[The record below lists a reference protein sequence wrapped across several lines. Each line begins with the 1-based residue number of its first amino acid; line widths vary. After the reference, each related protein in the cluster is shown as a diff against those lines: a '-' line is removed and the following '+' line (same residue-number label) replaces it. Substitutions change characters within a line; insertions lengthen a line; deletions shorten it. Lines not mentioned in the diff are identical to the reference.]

1 MSEPVFLRA
10 RFHLIFGL
18 LTVLVLV
25 GGFGFWS
32 VTARISGAIV
42 ASGRIEVDQNRQV
55 VQHLDGGIV
64 DQVLVEEGD
73 RMEAGEPLIVLDDS
87 ELRSELAIVESQLF
101 ELMAR
106 VGRLMAERDGAADI
120 VFAEEVRK
128 QAAVQQ
134 DVAELIQGQTR
145 LFEARRMTLEKEAEQ
160 LARRREQIDSQIEG
174 IDAQSA
180 ALADQLAL
188 IEMEL
193 KDQQS
198 LLDKGLA
205 QASRVLALQREQSE
219 LLGSIGE
226 LTASRA
232 QALGRV
238 TEIDIEVLKLET
250 GRREEAITRLRD
262 LQAQLFGLQE
272 QRRSLL
278 KRLDRLEVV
287 APTSGVVYGMTI
299 NTPRSI
305 IRPADPVAY
314 IVPQDRPLVIAARIE
329 PIHID
334 EVHVGQPVRLRFSA
348 FDSRQT
354 PELDGQ
360 VVQVSAD
367 AFSDDRTAESY
378 YLAEIAPSLEALQ
391 TLGPDREILPGMP
404 VEAYIRT
411 GDRSPLAY
419 LLKPFTDYLYKAFRE
434 S

>member
-1 MSEPVFLRA
+1 MSEPVILRA
-10 RFHLIFGL
+10 RFHLVLGL
-18 LTVLVLV
+18 VTVLVLV
-25 GGFGFWS
+25 GGFGYWAA
-32 VTARISGAIV
+32 TARIAGAIV
-42 ASGRIEVDQNRQV
+42 APGRIEVDQDRQV

-64 DQVLVEEGD
+64 DRVLVKEGD
-73 RMEAGEPLIVLDDS
+73 RMEAGAPLIVLDDS

-106 VGRLMAERDGAADI
+106 VGRLVAERDGAPEVAFAD
-120 VFAEEVRK
+120 ELK
-128 QAAVQQ
+128 QQAAVREGI
-134 DVAELIQGQTR
+134 AELIDGQAR
-145 LFEARRMTLEKEAEQ
+145 LFEARRTTLEKEAEQ
-160 LARRREQIDSQIEG
+160 LARRRDQIDSQVEG

-272 QRRSLL
+272 QRRSLET
-278 KRLDRLEVV
+278 RLARLEVV
-287 APTSGVVYGMTI
+287 APTSGVVYGMTV

-314 IVPQDRPLVIAARIE
+314 IVPQDRPLVIAARID

-354 PELDGQ
+354 PELDGR

-367 AFSDDRTAESY
+367 AFSDERTAQSY
-378 YLAEIAPSLEALQ
+378 YSAEIAPTGEALEM
-391 TLGPDREILPGMP
+391 LGEDKEILPGMP